1 MMEYSNSGITFV
13 INEYVHSAR
22 DRSLLLMRYVD
33 GMTYEQIA
41 EKLDLSVRQV
51 QNIHYK
57 FQQKVLLKHKDKLA

>member
-1 MMEYSNSGITFV
+1 MEYTNSGITYI

-22 DRSLLLMRYVD
+22 DRALLLMRYVD

-57 FQQKVLLKHKDKLA
+57 FQQSVLLKHRDKLS

>member
-1 MMEYSNSGITFV
+1 MEYTNSGITFV